1 MAPERKVPVQRSE
14 NNLIDQ
20 EFSSIRARFEDEMK
34 KMEDE
39 MNRFRSQLVDRE
51 RSLFGP
57 NITQSSSTTSSTERR
72 SFGRDSPSGGG
83 GGQLT
88 NWLDDINSPLV
99 QDSDDGKVLKLR
111 FDVTQYAP
119 EEIVVKTIDNRLQ
132 VCLPFIHVF
141 HAVALVCCHRNSLAH
156 FELISV

>member
-1 MAPERKVPVQRSE
+1 MAPERKVPVHQSD

-20 EFSSIRARFEDEMK
+20 EFSSIRARFDDEMR

-51 RSLFGP
+51 RTFFGP
-57 NITQSSSTTSSTERR
+57 NLTSSSSTTSSSTEKR
-72 SFGRDSPSGGG
+72 SFGGRDSPSAGG

-88 NWLDDINSPLV
+88 HWLDDINSPLV
-99 QDSDDGKVLKLR
+99 QDTDDGKVLKLR

-132 VCLPFIHVF
+132 V
-141 HAVALVCCHRNSLAH
+141 
-156 FELISV
+156 

>member
-1 MAPERKVPVQRSE
+1 MAPERKVPVQQSD

-20 EFSSIRARFEDEMK
+20 EFSSIRARFDEEMR

-51 RSLFGP
+51 RSFFGP
-57 NITQSSSTTSSTERR
+57 SLTSSSQTTSSTEKRTGV
-72 SFGRDSPSGGG
+72 GRDSPSGG
-83 GGQLT
+83 QLT
-88 NWLDDINSPLV
+88 HWLDDINSPLV
-99 QDSDDGKVLKLR
+99 QDSGDGKMLKLR

-132 VCLPFIHVF
+132 V
-141 HAVALVCCHRNSLAH
+141 
-156 FELISV
+156 